1 VAFGTEL
8 LLVSVLGFLLLGPK
22 RLPATL
28 RHIARA
34 KARLQDVTQNLKI
47 QLDSQLNMQSDSKN
61 VRSSGK
67 IGGEQ

>member
-8 LLVSVLGFLLLGPK
+8 LLVSLLGFLLLGPK
-22 RLPATL
+22 RLPAAL

-34 KARLQDVTQNLKI
+34 KAQLQEVTQNLKI

-61 VRSSGK
+61 VRSTGK

>member
-1 VAFGTEL
+1 MAFGTEL

-34 KARLQDVTQNLKI
+34 KAQLQDVTQNLKAE
-47 QLDSQLNMQSDSKN
+47 LDAQLNIHSGSKN
-61 VRSSGK
+61 VSSSGK